1 MAGTLGGALEARGIS
16 AGGGRLRADA
26 QGEVELEGNTL
37 VLKRVHVTYRF
48 SPDEGTD
55 RAKVERVHGFHAE
68 HCPVARSI
76 GGSVEITT
84 GIEYV

>member
-1 MAGTLGGALEARGIS
+1 M
-16 AGGGRLRADA
+16 
-26 QGEVELEGNTL
+26 
-37 VLKRVHVTYRF
+37 LKRVHVTYRF